1 METII
6 ERYQKTPGS
15 ILRAVQERIASKSS
29 KTRRLMSNN
38 WTDESEHVVVAG
50 DASSGQLSTDV
61 TARRL
66 DQDDQEL
73 RQSIGMEAYMDEA
86 TNGDAGCDVTSTSDV
101 RTGCDVTSSSDVI
114 SSVDVISDDEN
125 VNAFSQ
131 DGNQSYIDE
140 DDDHRDVDNF
150 NNDAF
155 RDVSDEHDVAGGIVL
170 SHVDDDS
177 KSDTSGV
184 SSWNSSE
191 NEFPNFW
198 VSSKNVWK

>member
-73 RQSIGMEAYMDEA
+73 RQRIGMEAYVDEA

-101 RTGCDVTSSSDVI
+101 RTSSDVI

-191 NEFPNFW
+191 NEFPNF
-198 VSSKNVWK
+198 